1 LIGNAVLSLLQYQ
14 EQFRILRADTSYSLV
29 PYVVEETLRFRS
41 PVQAVFRITKEGAKV
56 AEQPIEPGQGV
67 IIWLGSA
74 NHDEK
79 VFPNPDKFDV
89 TRSPHGHSHV
99 GFGHG
104 IHFCLGAPLAR
115 LEGKIAL
122 QVILNRLSNLRFDYE
137 EGTELVDGL
146 PQNIKPLH
154 SIFFHGV
161 SSLPLK
167 FG

>member
-1 LIGNAVLSLLQYQ
+1 MNIYPPPQQKLDPFKFYANMRLSN
-14 EQFRILRADTSYSLV
+14 
-29 PYVVEETLRFRS
+29 
-41 PVQAVFRITKEGAKV
+41 
-56 AEQPIEPGQGV
+56 PI
-67 IIWLGSA
+67 A
-74 NHDEK
+74 YDEK
-79 VFPNPDKFDV
+79 VFLNPDKFDI

-122 QVILNRLSNLRFDYE
+122 QVILKRLSNLRFDYE
-137 EGTELVDGL
+137 EGTELVEGL